1 MEDTP
6 LEDMQSLSSYHSGK
20 SDASEDASASV
31 RDASGGGM
39 AGAVTRH
46 SFLRSEE
53 SIGLATFSRRVAVR
67 MVKDY
72 LIDLET
78 LTSTA
83 VSDHYVEVRKEDYR
97 AALKDLQTNLERE
110 PDTPLTMQEREIMTR
125 MLYDYMHVTKDRY
138 GLTLDGGP
146 KQGRSRVTD
155 DRGEVEKFVVELR
168 SPTWAELNDPRSRVW
183 DESREITELEASYP
197 ILLQI
202 LTAAL
207 QGSEAK
213 IQEVSTLKGQVKVFG
228 VQCAHVADTLAPSV
242 DEKFRSFRHTLA
254 LVENLR
260 VQDLTLDERRAW
272 FKCITFCIR
281 TIVTLTNSIQS
292 VAELLSK
299 CSEEEWWRT
308 ALRLAQVLPHPQ
320 VPRWTVFAL
329 ALRQCQWNI
338 DIATLAFFAMEKRYN
353 LGAVLDSNDFVFV
366 WSDRQ
371 RRLVLQLQGDLA
383 EETLNS
389 TEDLTA
395 SIELA
400 MELEAKDITALIANL
415 EDMKDKSIKKW
426 KHFHL
431 DAELIADFLITKLR
445 GPTPHPSYLPWTFR
459 INHATLSFKEY
470 VDAGSYGMVA
480 KYKWYREKV
489 AAKSIRAP
497 GLSRN
502 KFEEEAAI
510 LGTVQHPNVVQLL
523 GCAFKEKR
531 ETGMLVMEL
540 MDHDLRTVIENRCPE
555 PGPGSS
561 PPFPLFIAI
570 NIMLKIAE
578 AMQYLR
584 EHKIL
589 HRDLKAKNILIN
601 RCRPT
606 YQPLGR
612 DVDTSRFPYLASL
625 IIPEEFYIVK
635 LADFGLAK
643 VRPFSSR
650 LPVTRMAG
658 TTAWRAPEVFHIL
671 DAEVAAEYKWQADV
685 YSYAM
690 TCYEILTGGIPFQD
704 VPNSTI
710 HSRVLAG
717 ERPDLGLGNAVPSLT
732 ELIERCWDTNPD
744 KRPQFP
750 EICKKLWQCY
760 VEAILSIFR
769 PSIASI
775 ASSSRS

>member
-6 LEDMQSLSSYHSGK
+6 LNMQSLSSYHSGNLDPSEVASSSVK
-20 SDASEDASASV
+20 DAV
-31 RDASGGGM
+31 GGEM
-39 AGAVTRH
+39 PDAVTRL
-46 SFLRSEE
+46 STLRSDE

-67 MVKDY
+67 MVTDY
-72 LIDLET
+72 LSDLET
-78 LTSTA
+78 LSSAA
-83 VSDHYVEVRKEDYR
+83 VSEHYVEVRKEDYR
-97 AALKDLQTNLERE
+97 AALKDLQTSLERA
-110 PDTPLTMQEREIMTR
+110 PDTPLTMQEREIITR
-125 MLYDYMHVTKDRY
+125 MLYDYMQVTKDRY
-138 GLTLDGGP
+138 GLTLDDGP
-146 KQGRSRVTD
+146 KQGRSTVTD

-183 DESREITELEASYP
+183 DESRREITELEASYP
-197 ILLQI
+197 ILLKI

-213 IQEVSTLKGQVKVFG
+213 FQEVSYLKDQVKVFG
-228 VQCAHVADTLAPSV
+228 FQCAHVADTLAPSA
-242 DEKFRSFRHTLA
+242 DEKFRTFRHTLA

-260 VQDLTLDERRAW
+260 VEDLTLDERRAW
-272 FKCITFCIR
+272 FKCVTFCIR
-281 TIVTLTNSIQS
+281 IIVTLTYTMQS
-292 VAELLSK
+292 VVDLLSA
-299 CSEEEWWRT
+299 CGAEEWWRT
-308 ALRLAQVLPHPQ
+308 ALRVAQVLPHPQ

-329 ALRQCQWNI
+329 ALRQCQWNM

-366 WSDRQ
+366 WSDKQ
-371 RRLVLQLQGDLA
+371 RRLVLQLQGNFA
-383 EETLNS
+383 ETTLNT

-400 MELEAKDITALIANL
+400 MELEAKDISALILSL
-415 EDMKDKSIKKW
+415 EDLKDKSIKKW

-489 AAKSIRAP
+489 AVKSIRAP

-523 GCAFKEKR
+523 GCGFREKR

-540 MDHDLRTVIENRCPE
+540 MDHDLRTVIERRCPE
-555 PGPGSS
+555 PGPESS
-561 PPFPLFIAI
+561 PPFPLYIAI

-601 RCRPT
+601 RCIPT

-625 IIPEEFYIVK
+625 IIPEEFYTVK

-643 VRPFSSR
+643 VRPFASR
-650 LPVTRMAG
+650 VTVTHMAG

-671 DAEVAAEYKWQADV
+671 DAEVAAEYKWPADV

-690 TCYEILTGGIPFQD
+690 TCYEILTGGIPFQG

-710 HSRVLAG
+710 HSRILAG
-717 ERPDLGLGNAVPSLT
+717 ERPDLGLGNALPSLT
-732 ELIERCWDTNPD
+732 ELIERCWDTNPE

-769 PSIASI
+769 PSIAFVG
-775 ASSSRS
+775 SSRS